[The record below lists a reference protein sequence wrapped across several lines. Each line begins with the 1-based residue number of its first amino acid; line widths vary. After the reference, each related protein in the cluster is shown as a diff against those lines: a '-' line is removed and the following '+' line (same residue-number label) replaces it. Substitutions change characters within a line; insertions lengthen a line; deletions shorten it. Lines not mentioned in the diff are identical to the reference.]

1 MKYDLVVIGAGIQG
15 AGVAQ
20 AAAAAGYTVLVLEQ
34 SSPAAGT
41 SSKSS
46 KLIHGGLRYLES
58 GQIGLV
64 RESLRE
70 RALLLK
76 LAPDLVKL
84 QPFHIPIY
92 KDSKRCA
99 LTIRSGLSLYSL
111 LSGFDSNAL
120 FRSLPKSKWD
130 DLEGLK
136 QNKLEAVFRYHEA
149 QTDDA
154 ALTRAVL
161 HSAMELGAEC
171 EIPGHFVKAHVNS
184 HSCLVEFESEF
195 GFKTASCR
203 VLVNCAGPWASDVI
217 SRVEP
222 DMYLPKIDLVQ
233 GSHLILPPLLKHYF
247 YLEAPQDRRAV
258 FALPWKGKL
267 MVGTTEKLHYG
278 APEQAQ
284 CSLEERDYLV
294 DVLLHYFPHLSID
307 LNQVDSF
314 AGLRILPRSD
324 KSAFSRTREV
334 LFEVDNEATPRVL
347 SVMGGKLTTY
357 RATAL
362 MALSKI
368 RASLPI
374 KEKIADTSRIPL
386 SPVDWH

>member
-1 MKYDLVVIGAGIQG
+1 MKYDLVVVGAGIQG

-58 GQIGLV
+58 AQFGLV
-64 RESLRE
+64 RESLHE

-76 LAPDLVKL
+76 LAPELVKL
-84 QPFHIPIY
+84 QPLHIPVY
-92 KDSKRCA
+92 KDAKRSP
-99 LTIRSGLSLYSL
+99 LTIRAGLSLYSM
-111 LSGFDSNAL
+111 LSGFNPDAT
-120 FRSLPKSKWD
+120 FRSLPQSQWNELD
-130 DLEGLK
+130 GLK
-136 QNKLEAVFRYHEA
+136 QDNLQAVFRYYEA

-171 EIPGHFVKAHVNS
+171 EIPGYFVKAHVNS
-184 HSCLVEFESEF
+184 QSCLVEFESEF

-203 VLVNCAGPWASDVI
+203 VLINCAGPWASDVI
-217 SRVEP
+217 SRIEP
-222 DMYLPKIDLVQ
+222 DMYLPKVDLVQ
-233 GSHLILPPLLKHYF
+233 GSHLILPPLLKDYF
-247 YLEAPQDRRAV
+247 YLEAPQDKRAV
-258 FALPWKGKL
+258 FALPWQGKL
-267 MVGTTEKLHYG
+267 MLGTTEKTHYG
-278 APEQAQ
+278 APEEAQ
-284 CSLEERDYLV
+284 CSEAERDYLLE
-294 DVLLHYFPHLSID
+294 VLLHYFPHLSID
-307 LNQVDSF
+307 MNQVDSF
-314 AGLRILPRSD
+314 AGLRVLPRSD
-324 KSAFSRTREV
+324 QSAFSRTREV
-334 LFEVDNEATPRVL
+334 LFEVDNEACPRVL

-357 RATAL
+357 RSTAL
-362 MALSKI
+362 MALAKV
-368 RASLPI
+368 RRSLPV